1 MGAQVNYFLDFM
13 VEDQVAVT
21 LNVVNAKALV
31 NATMDNFILKPKIN
45 TVRFEEIS
53 VVASEIGPVSGKEL
67 QYFLNTLFRMIIPF
81 INGLVLADG
90 IQIPDTLFGVMRV
103 KSARFESM
111 DGYVNIGFVPEFI

>member
-1 MGAQVNYFLDFM
+1 M

-45 TVRFEEIS
+45 IMRFEEIS
-53 VVASEIGPVSGKEL
+53 VVTSEIGPVSGKEL